1 MSDAQNYYDSL
12 LTQGHDPVSALEDTQ
27 QHYPEFT
34 VANTA
39 PSMLVGVP
47 TDNLPST
54 QIQNDNSNKKML
66 IIGGSIGG
74 FLLTIGVVTFL
85 LLSGS
90 PATMVGTWVDSDGVS
105 FSIYEDG
112 TFSNAAISDDE
123 DNWTA
128 SWDVNGDILT
138 VNFEGGDEWITQT
151 TRFFMS
157 SDGDAVWTQTSVE
170 ASDDSNYSSPVCLLL
185 IRESLTNSHSE
196 KGVYTALNYEDDYEK
211 FKPEWC
217 A

>member
-1 MSDAQNYYDSL
+1 M
-12 LTQGHDPVSALEDTQ
+12 EDD
-27 QHYPEFT
+27 
-34 VANTA
+34 NTA

-66 IIGGSIGG
+66 IISGSIGG
-74 FLLTIGVVTFL
+74 VLLVISVVTFL
-85 LLSGS
+85 LLSGVS
-90 PATMVGTWVDSDGVS
+90 ATMVGTWVDSNGDS
-105 FSIYEDG
+105 FTLNEDG
-112 TFSNAAISDDE
+112 TFSNAAFSADE

-128 SWDVNGDILT
+128 FWDIDGDILT
-138 VNFEGGDEWITQT
+138 INFEGEDEWITQT
-151 TRFFMS
+151 IRFFMS
-157 SDGDAVWTQTSVE
+157 NDGDAVWTQTSVE
-170 ASDDSNYSSPVCLLL
+170 ASDGSNSSSPYCSLF

-196 KGVYTALNYEDDYEK
+196 KGVYTALDYEDEYEK

>member
-1 MSDAQNYYDSL
+1 M
-12 LTQGHDPVSALEDTQ
+12 EDD
-27 QHYPEFT
+27 
-34 VANTA
+34 NTA

-47 TDNLPST
+47 TANLPST
-54 QIQNDNSNKKML
+54 QIQTDNSNKKML

-74 FLLTIGVVTFL
+74 VLIVIGVVTFL

-90 PATMVGTWVDSDGVS
+90 TATMVGTWVNSDGGS
-105 FSIYEDG
+105 FTLNEDG
-112 TFSNAAISDDE
+112 TFSNAAFSADE

-138 VNFEGGDEWITQT
+138 INFEGGDEWITQT

-170 ASDDSNYSSPVCLLL
+170 ASDGSNSSSPVCSLL
-185 IRESLTNSHSE
+185 IRESLTN
-196 KGVYTALNYEDDYEK
+196 KGTYTALDFESDYEK

-217 A
+217 AASVRAG

>member
-1 MSDAQNYYDSL
+1 MKDD
-12 LTQGHDPVSALEDTQ
+12 
-27 QHYPEFT
+27 
-34 VANTA
+34 NTA

-47 TDNLPST
+47 TANLPST
-54 QIQNDNSNKKML
+54 QIQTDNSNKKML

-74 FLLTIGVVTFL
+74 VLLVICVVTFL
-85 LLSGS
+85 LLFGGS
-90 PATMVGTWVDSDGVS
+90 ATMVGTWVDSDGDS
-105 FSIYEDG
+105 FTLNEDG
-112 TFSNAAISDDE
+112 TFSNAAFSADE

-138 VNFEGGDEWITQT
+138 ITYGIVEEETKEVDEWITQT

-157 SDGDAVWTQTSVE
+157 SDGDAVWTQSFVE
-170 ASDDSNYSSPVCLLL
+170 ASDGSNYSWPCSL
-185 IRESLTNSHSE
+185 IVRESLTN
-196 KGVYTALNYEDDYEK
+196 KGIYTALDYEDDYEK

>member
-1 MSDAQNYYDSL
+1 MQDD
-12 LTQGHDPVSALEDTQ
+12 
-27 QHYPEFT
+27 
-34 VANTA
+34 NTA

-54 QIQNDNSNKKML
+54 QIQNDNSKKKML

-90 PATMVGTWVDSDGVS
+90 PATMVGTWVDSDGGS
-105 FSIYEDG
+105 FSLYGDG
-112 TFSNAAISDDE
+112 TFSNTAFSDDK

-128 SWDVNGDILT
+128 SWDINGDILT
-138 VNFEGGDEWITQT
+138 INFEGGEEWVIQT
-151 TRFFMS
+151 SRFAMS
-157 SDGDAVWTQTSVE
+157 SDGDAVWIKSSFE
-170 ASDDSNYSSPVCLLL
+170 ASDGSNSSSPYCSLF

-196 KGVYTALNYEDDYEK
+196 KGVYTASDYEDDYEK

-217 A
+217 AASVRAG

>member
-1 MSDAQNYYDSL
+1 MNDD
-12 LTQGHDPVSALEDTQ
+12 
-27 QHYPEFT
+27 
-34 VANTA
+34 NTA

-47 TDNLPST
+47 TADLPST
-54 QIQNDNSNKKML
+54 QIQNDNSSKKVL

-74 FLLTIGVVTFL
+74 VLLVIGVVTFL

-90 PATMVGTWVDSDGVS
+90 NATLVGTWVDSEGDS
-105 FSIYEDG
+105 FTLNEDG
-112 TFSNAAISDDE
+112 TFSNAAFSADE

-138 VNFEGGDEWITQT
+138 INFEGGDEWVTQT
-151 TRFFMS
+151 SRFSMS
-157 SDGDAVWTQTSVE
+157 SDGDAVWMQTTVE
-170 ASDDSNYSSPVCLLL
+170 ASDGSNSSSPVCSLL

-196 KGVYTALNYEDDYEK
+196 KGVYTALDYEDDYENS
-211 FKPEWC
+211 KPKWC

>member
-1 MSDAQNYYDSL
+1 M
-12 LTQGHDPVSALEDTQ
+12 EDD
-27 QHYPEFT
+27 
-34 VANTA
+34 NTA

-47 TDNLPST
+47 TGNLPST

-74 FLLTIGVVTFL
+74 VLLVIGVVTFL

-90 PATMVGTWVDSDGVS
+90 PATMVGTWVDSNGDS
-105 FSIYEDG
+105 FTLNEDG
-112 TFSNAAISDDE
+112 TFSNAAFSADE
-123 DNWTA
+123 NNWTA
-128 SWDVNGDILT
+128 FWDVDGDILT
-138 VNFEGGDEWITQT
+138 INFEGGDEWITQT

-170 ASDDSNYSSPVCLLL
+170 ASDGSNSSSPVCSLL

-196 KGVYTALNYEDDYEK
+196 KGVYTALDYEDDYENS
-211 FKPEWC
+211 KPEWC

>member
-1 MSDAQNYYDSL
+1 MEND
-12 LTQGHDPVSALEDTQ
+12 
-27 QHYPEFT
+27 
-34 VANTA
+34 NTA

-74 FLLTIGVVTFL
+74 VLLVIGVVTFL

-90 PATMVGTWVDSDGVS
+90 PATMVGTWVDSDGYSVT
-105 FSIYEDG
+105 FNEDG
-112 TFSNAAISDDE
+112 TFSNAAFSADE

-138 VNFEGGDEWITQT
+138 INFEMGEEWVIQT
-151 TRFFMS
+151 SRFAMS
-157 SDGDAVWTQTSVE
+157 SDGDAVWIQTSFE
-170 ASDDSNYSSPVCLLL
+170 ASDGSNSSSPYCSLI
-185 IRESLTNSHSE
+185 IRESLTNSDSE
-196 KGVYTALNYEDDYEK
+196 KGVYTASDYEDDYDN
-211 FKPEWC
+211 FKPKWC

>member
-1 MSDAQNYYDSL
+1 M
-12 LTQGHDPVSALEDTQ
+12 EDD
-27 QHYPEFT
+27 
-34 VANTA
+34 NTA

-47 TDNLPST
+47 TANLPST

-74 FLLTIGVVTFL
+74 VLLVIGVVTFL

-90 PATMVGTWVDSDGVS
+90 PATMVGIWVDSEGDS
-105 FSIYEDG
+105 FTLNEDG
-112 TFSNAAISDDE
+112 TFSNAAFSADE

-128 SWDVNGDILT
+128 SWGINGDILT
-138 VNFEGGDEWITQT
+138 INFEGGDEWITQT

-157 SDGDAVWTQTSVE
+157 SDGDAVWMQTSIE
-170 ASDDSNYSSPVCLLL
+170 ASDGSNSSSPVCSLL
-185 IRESLTNSHSE
+185 IRESLSE
-196 KGVYTALNYEDDYEK
+196 NGKYTSVDFEDDYEK

>member
-1 MSDAQNYYDSL
+1 MQDDNI
-12 LTQGHDPVSALEDTQ
+12 
-27 QHYPEFT
+27 
-34 VANTA
+34 A

-74 FLLTIGVVTFL
+74 VLLVIGVVTFL

-90 PATMVGTWVDSDGVS
+90 PATMVGTWVNSDGDTFS
-105 FSIYEDG
+105 FNEDG
-112 TFSNAAISDDE
+112 TFSDPNAVWQNA
-123 DNWTA
+123 TT
-128 SWDVNGDILT
+128 SWDVNGDMLT
-138 VNFEGGDEWITQT
+138 INFENGEEWVIYTS
-151 TRFFMS
+151 RFAMS
-157 SDGDAVWTQTSVE
+157 SDGDAVWMQTSVE
-170 ASDDSNYSSPVCLLL
+170 ASDGSNSSNPYCVLF

-196 KGVYTALNYEDDYEK
+196 KGVYTALDYEDDYENV
-211 FKPEWC
+211 KPEWC

>member
-12 LTQGHDPVSALEDTQ
+12 LAQGNDPASALKYTQ
-27 QHYPEFT
+27 QNYPEFAE
-34 VANTA
+34 ANTT

-47 TDNLPST
+47 TDNLSST

-74 FLLTIGVVTFL
+74 GVLLVIVVVTFL
-85 LLSGS
+85 MLSGS
-90 PATMVGTWVDSDGVS
+90 TATMVGTWVNSDGDS
-105 FSIYEDG
+105 FTLYEDG
-112 TFSNAAISDDE
+112 TFSNAAFSADE

-138 VNFEGGDEWITQT
+138 INFEGGDEWITQT
-151 TRFFMS
+151 NRFFMS
-157 SDGDAVWTQTSVE
+157 SDGDAFWTQTFVE
-170 ASDDSNYSSPVCLLL
+170 ASDGSNYSTGPSCSL
-185 IRESLTNSHSE
+185 IVRESLTN
-196 KGVYTALNYEDDYEK
+196 KGTYTALDFESDYEK

>member
-12 LTQGHDPVSALEDTQ
+12 LTQGHDPTSALKYTQ
-27 QHYPEFT
+27 QHYPEFAG
-34 VANTA
+34 ANTA
-39 PSMLVGVP
+39 PPMLVGVP
-47 TDNLPST
+47 ADTLPST

-74 FLLTIGVVTFL
+74 VLLVIGVVTFL
-85 LLSGS
+85 LLSGGS
-90 PATMVGTWVDSDGVS
+90 ATMVGTWVDSNGDS
-105 FSIYEDG
+105 FTLNEDG
-112 TFSNAAISDDE
+112 TFSNAAFSADE

-128 SWDVNGDILT
+128 FWDIDGDILT
-138 VNFEGGDEWITQT
+138 INFEGEDEWITQT

-170 ASDDSNYSSPVCLLL
+170 ASDGSNYSTGPACSL
-185 IRESLTNSHSE
+185 IVRESLSDNG
-196 KGVYTALNYEDDYEK
+196 KYTAEDFESEYEN

>member
-12 LTQGHDPVSALEDTQ
+12 LADGHDHTSALGDTQ
-27 QHYPEFT
+27 QHYPEFA

-39 PSMLVGVP
+39 ASMLVGVP

-74 FLLTIGVVTFL
+74 GVLLVIGVVTFL

-90 PATMVGTWVDSDGVS
+90 TATMVGTWVDSDGTS
-105 FSIYEDG
+105 FTLYEDG
-112 TFSNAAISDDE
+112 TFSNAAFSADE

-138 VNFEGGDEWITQT
+138 INFEGGDEWITQT

-157 SDGDAVWTQTSVE
+157 SDGDAVWTQTFVE
-170 ASDDSNYSSPVCLLL
+170 ASDGSNYSTGPSCSL
-185 IRESLTNSHSE
+185 IVRESLIERDYTTSE
-196 KGVYTALNYEDDYEK
+196 DFKGRYESS
-211 FKPEWC
+211 KPEWC
-217 A
+217 S

>member
-1 MSDAQNYYDSL
+1 M
-12 LTQGHDPVSALEDTQ
+12 EDD
-27 QHYPEFT
+27 
-34 VANTA
+34 NTA

-74 FLLTIGVVTFL
+74 VLLVIGVVTFL

-90 PATMVGTWVDSDGVS
+90 PATMVGTWVNSDGDS
-105 FSIYEDG
+105 FSFNEDG
-112 TFSNAAISDDE
+112 TFSSFDGTG
-123 DNWTA
+123 NWTT
-128 SWDVNGDILT
+128 SWDVDGDILT
-138 VNFEGGDEWITQT
+138 INFEEGDEWVTQT
-151 TRFFMS
+151 IRFAMS
-157 SDGDAVWTQTSVE
+157 NDGDAVWIQTSVE
-170 ASDDSNYSSPVCLLL
+170 ASDGSNHSSPYCSLL

-196 KGVYTALNYEDDYEK
+196 KGVYTALDYEDDYEK

>member
-1 MSDAQNYYDSL
+1 MSKAQNYYDSL
-12 LTQGHDPVSALEDTQ
+12 LTQGHDPASALGHTQ
-27 QHYPEFT
+27 QHYPGFA

-54 QIQNDNSNKKML
+54 QIQTDNSNKKML

-74 FLLTIGVVTFL
+74 VLLVIGVVTFL

-90 PATMVGTWVDSDGVS
+90 PATMVGTWVNSEGDS
-105 FSIYEDG
+105 FTLNEDG
-112 TFSNAAISDDE
+112 TFSNAAFSADE

-128 SWDVNGDILT
+128 FWDIDGDILT
-138 VNFEGGDEWITQT
+138 INFEGGDEWITQT
-151 TRFFMS
+151 IRFFMS
-157 SDGDAVWTQTSVE
+157 SDGDAVWMQTSIE
-170 ASDDSNYSSPVCLLL
+170 ASDGSNSSSPVCSLL
-185 IRESLTNSHSE
+185 IRESLSE
-196 KGVYTALNYEDDYEK
+196 NGKYTSVDFEDDYEK

>member
-1 MSDAQNYYDSL
+1 M
-12 LTQGHDPVSALEDTQ
+12 EDD
-27 QHYPEFT
+27 
-34 VANTA
+34 NTA
-39 PSMLVGVP
+39 RSMLVGVP

-54 QIQNDNSNKKML
+54 QIQNDESNKKMV

-74 FLLTIGVVTFL
+74 VLLVIGVVTFL

-90 PATMVGTWVDSDGVS
+90 PATMVGTWVDSDGGS
-105 FSIYEDG
+105 FSLYEDG
-112 TFSNAAISDDE
+112 SFSNTAFVDDI

-128 SWDVNGDILT
+128 SWEINGDILT
-138 VNFEGGDEWITQT
+138 INYEGGEQWVIQT
-151 TRFFMS
+151 SRFAMS
-157 SDGDAVWTQTSVE
+157 SDGDAVWIQTYFE
-170 ASDDSNYSSPVCLLL
+170 ASDGSNLSPYCSFF

-196 KGVYTALNYEDDYEK
+196 KGVYTALDYEDDYEK

>member
-1 MSDAQNYYDSL
+1 M
-12 LTQGHDPVSALEDTQ
+12 EDD
-27 QHYPEFT
+27 
-34 VANTA
+34 NTA

-47 TDNLPST
+47 TANLPST

-74 FLLTIGVVTFL
+74 VLLVIGVVTFL

-90 PATMVGTWVDSDGVS
+90 PATMVGTWVDSDGYSVS
-105 FSIYEDG
+105 FNEDG
-112 TFSNAAISDDE
+112 TFSDPNAFWQNA
-123 DNWTA
+123 TT

-138 VNFEGGDEWITQT
+138 INFERGEEWVIQT
-151 TRFFMS
+151 SRFAMS
-157 SDGDAVWTQTSVE
+157 SDGDAVWMQTSFE
-170 ASDDSNYSSPVCLLL
+170 ASDGSNSSSPYCSLF

-196 KGVYTALNYEDDYEK
+196 KGVYTALDYEDDYEK